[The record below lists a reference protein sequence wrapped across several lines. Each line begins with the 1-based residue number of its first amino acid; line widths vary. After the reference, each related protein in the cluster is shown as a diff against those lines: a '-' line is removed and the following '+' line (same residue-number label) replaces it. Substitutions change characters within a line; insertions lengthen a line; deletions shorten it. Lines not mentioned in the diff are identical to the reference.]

1 MTIAGE
7 VPTKGN
13 LVLVPAD
20 PDALVVDGGDPAGA
34 LHVTVKYIG
43 DLDRWDDDAREM
55 AQEALTAW
63 AARLGPVKATVTK
76 VGPLGDEGAMVLFLD
91 APELSAAQPDLSEAI
106 DSIAE
111 LFGADTTDKYPSY
124 KPHLTV
130 GYNVKAP
137 EDMVG
142 REVLFNTA
150 RAQWATGHVDA
161 PLGAAVAALK
171 PKRDGDG
178 DGFVDD
184 GTPME
189 RPVIPG
195 LDIDLDGNPVRPKG
209 GNPQKVADIVAVKR
223 NRVGNVDSDR
233 LRRRRRRLIDEIDD
247 DGQFYRGGRHG
258 FAMRAAELTVIESEL
273 ERRGELARKDRR
285 TTTILA
291 DPNPPTPKRTVY
303 HLTDKAKFKL
313 DPKKVPEDNTLAIR
327 QRDAAGLYVAKD
339 SGGVESWVN
348 GYGYLR
354 PFVVELDVPEDVLT
368 DERWGNEG
376 FISADRFD
384 EVEVKRVIPVD
395 AFARETYNDYGW
407 VESQLGAR
415 FDNGAQVPERRFGEP
430 YEGVPKGWRYEGPDA
445 RDMTPAEVKRLR
457 DGAAAA
463 RRARASGKEASRNPF
478 AEQLDASGDSG
489 SAASGWDGAVWRVPD
504 EFDVWSREVPILP
517 DRLLEWAARGAN
529 LGGLRNFD
537 DNRLRNLRQLAN
549 DILSARRS
557 GVPDD
562 EMGDAH
568 EKLWTWLTRRQD
580 SRQALSR
587 AIHDG
592 PTAEERELY
601 GIVHQHFLDYAE
613 RRWPEWGDVVPAQRV
628 STEDGPFDPNHGWKK
643 QAERP
648 KGGGSGFTSWDA
660 MDYDEPYGHEL
671 RPRRD
676 RRGTTVWVGDV
687 PKSQVLGRFGDTEN
701 ELLIASD
708 AETLQR
714 LIGEPDNSFATTDTP
729 GEVGGAAAPVE
740 MDDTFRKA
748 VNQRG
753 SRVNAEDMQDAWAVA
768 VANPDDIEA
777 IRAALPPIAI
787 DRWQRL
793 HGASPEESLRRGRGG
808 MPSLEGMIAH
818 TARRLTEAVPLTRDN
833 LGVNGMPSSA
843 EIVEHDPAM
852 AKWLGITD
860 RTSFGELHTAI
871 ARRPLANLLSD
882 PEPDPQGIRYLK
894 MLRRAAE
901 RDVGRRGGAVT
912 LHRANTQGTDT
923 PFDTKGGS
931 GLTSWTTDYATAA
944 KYAKGGVTVASVDV
958 PGDRIL
964 AYDTFGIMASTG
976 FYDFAGQD
984 SYPLPGRE
992 VLVTSPEVIERLD
1005 AGEFPLLPPAAA
1017 GEAPAAPVV
1026 AAVDGDGDGFVYD
1039 GTPRMRPVGP
1049 QDIGAVKGGRKR
1061 KPFTER
1067 LDEGEAG
1074 SLAEPIK
1081 VLRRANIA
1089 NVAERHREVVEDH
1102 YFETDGWTPY
1112 VPELDTETLHW
1123 AVYGANLIG
1132 VDGRDPDDDTSEILS
1147 MSVSA
1152 ERLLRHLSYGSY
1164 ANQRL
1169 GAKLND
1175 DEYAFHMENV
1185 WLHLTQTQDARRAL
1199 SRAAHD
1205 GPSEAEADFYRFVHQ
1220 WFRQMSTEGTAA
1232 QGDTVPVRRYFLRDW
1247 FWVDTPEDAELPDDP
1262 FAPGTRWKE
1271 VGERPNAPG
1280 SGLTSWTSFPNR
1292 ADFGHPIRRFAGDEN
1307 GTPYWEGD
1315 APKSQVLGRFGD
1327 VPDEVI
1333 VARDEATLRR
1343 LFGEDRNPFT
1353 ETLDG
1358 DPDVTL
1364 GSGRGS
1370 DAPYLGMR
1378 PVTPDERKA
1387 LRVEGQ
1393 PIPPAWTDVYVA
1405 TDPDAAMLARGLDR
1419 QGRHQYIYSAA
1430 HEARAAAAK
1439 YERTKAVA
1447 ARVPAL
1453 DAALQRDA
1461 MDDPTAAATALIRHF
1476 GLRPGSTADTKA
1488 RKKAYGATTL
1498 QARHVRQYPD
1508 TMRTTLSFMGKSG
1521 QKVTVSTR
1529 DPWIYTLRER
1539 WTAGKEGTTPLFDTS
1554 DGLVLLY
1561 VKQHLGEEFL
1571 TKDLRTLLANV
1582 MALDMVSSMRRP
1594 TTVAKFKAARTKIAD
1609 AVAKALGNTRQVTL
1623 SNYID
1628 PTVFAPWE
1636 GALPA

>member
-1 MTIAGE
+1 MAEATIAGE

-91 APELSAAQPDLSEAI
+91 APELSVARDDLSEAI

-124 KPHLTV
+124 TPHLTV
-130 GYNVKAP
+130 GYEVDAP
-137 EDMVG
+137 EGMVG
-142 REVLFNTA
+142 REVLFDTA
-150 RAQWATGHVDA
+150 RAQWATEHVDA
-161 PLGAAVAALK
+161 PLGVARAAAVR
-171 PKRDGDG
+171 KRDGDG

-195 LDIDLDGNPVRPKG
+195 FDLDADGNPVRPKRPKG
-209 GNPQKVADIVAVKR
+209 GLPQQVADTVAVKR

-233 LRRRRRRLIDEIDD
+233 LKRRRRRLIDEIEDD
-247 DGQFYRGGRHG
+247 SHFYRGGRHG

-273 ERRGELARKDRR
+273 ERRGELARKDRF
-285 TTTILA
+285 TTTIPP
-291 DPNPPTPKRTVY
+291 DPVEPERPKRTVY
-303 HLTDKAKFKL
+303 HLTNKAKFKL
-313 DPKKVPEDNTLAIR
+313 DPKKVPEDNAIAVR
-327 QRDAAGLYVAKD
+327 QRDAAGLYVAKNYMD
-339 SGGVESWVN
+339 VGTWE
-348 GYGYLR
+348 YKGYLR
-354 PFVVELDVPEDVLT
+354 PFVVELDVPEDVLV

-376 FISADRFD
+376 FIPADRFD

-395 AFARETYNDYGW
+395 AFIRENYGNYGW
-407 VESQLGAR
+407 VEDSLGTTFDDGSPIPEQR
-415 FDNGAQVPERRFGEP
+415 FNQPLVRPP
-430 YEGVPKGWRYEGPDA
+430 QGWRYEGPDA
-445 RDMTPAEVKRLR
+445 RDMTPEEVKRLVQGTR
-457 DGAAAA
+457 AA
-463 RRARASGKEASRNPF
+463 RRVRYDGKAATSNPF

-648 KGGGSGFTSWDA
+648 KGRGTGFTSWDA

-818 TARRLTEAVPLTRDN
+818 NARRLTEAVPLTRDN

-1067 LDEGEAG
+1067 L
-1074 SLAEPIK
+1074 
-1081 VLRRANIA
+1081 
-1089 NVAERHREVVEDH
+1089 
-1102 YFETDGWTPY
+1102 
-1112 VPELDTETLHW
+1112 
-1123 AVYGANLIG
+1123 
-1132 VDGRDPDDDTSEILS
+1132 
-1147 MSVSA
+1147 
-1152 ERLLRHLSYGSY
+1152 
-1164 ANQRL
+1164 
-1169 GAKLND
+1169 
-1175 DEYAFHMENV
+1175 
-1185 WLHLTQTQDARRAL
+1185 
-1199 SRAAHD
+1199 
-1205 GPSEAEADFYRFVHQ
+1205 
-1220 WFRQMSTEGTAA
+1220 
-1232 QGDTVPVRRYFLRDW
+1232 
-1247 FWVDTPEDAELPDDP
+1247 
-1262 FAPGTRWKE
+1262 
-1271 VGERPNAPG
+1271 
-1280 SGLTSWTSFPNR
+1280 
-1292 ADFGHPIRRFAGDEN
+1292 
-1307 GTPYWEGD
+1307 
-1315 APKSQVLGRFGD
+1315 
-1327 VPDEVI
+1327 
-1333 VARDEATLRR
+1333 
-1343 LFGEDRNPFT
+1343 
-1353 ETLDG
+1353 
-1358 DPDVTL
+1358 
-1364 GSGRGS
+1364 GS
-1370 DAPYLGMR
+1370 DAPYPGMR

-1508 TMRTTLSFMGKSG
+1508 TLRTTLSFMGKSG

-1529 DPWIYTLRER
+1529 DPWIYDLMER

>member
-1 MTIAGE
+1 MQ
-7 VPTKGN
+7 
-13 LVLVPAD
+13 
-20 PDALVVDGGDPAGA
+20 
-34 LHVTVKYIG
+34 
-43 DLDRWDDDAREM
+43 R
-55 AQEALTAW
+55 
-63 AARLGPVKATVTK
+63 
-76 VGPLGDEGAMVLFLD
+76 
-91 APELSAAQPDLSEAI
+91 
-106 DSIAE
+106 
-111 LFGADTTDKYPSY
+111 
-124 KPHLTV
+124 
-130 GYNVKAP
+130 
-137 EDMVG
+137 
-142 REVLFNTA
+142 
-150 RAQWATGHVDA
+150 
-161 PLGAAVAALK
+161 
-171 PKRDGDG
+171 KRDGDG

-184 GTPME
+184 GTPLE
-189 RPVIPG
+189 RPWVPG
-195 LDIDLDGNPVRPKG
+195 VDLGPVEDAAKAKPKVPG
-209 GNPQKVADIVAVKR
+209 GQQVPADVAVKR
-223 NRVGNVDSDR
+223 GRVGNVDTPR
-233 LRRRRRRLIDEIDD
+233 LQRRRERLISEIDD
-247 DGQFYRGGRHG
+247 PGQFYKGGRHG

-273 ERRGELARKDRR
+273 VKRGDLKVKDRY
-285 TTTILA
+285 
-291 DPNPPTPKRTVY
+291 TVSIK
-303 HLTDKAKFKL
+303 DK
-313 DPKKVPEDNTLAIR
+313 
-327 QRDAAGLYVAKD
+327 
-339 SGGVESWVN
+339 
-348 GYGYLR
+348 
-354 PFVVELDVPEDVLT
+354 
-368 DERWGNEG
+368 
-376 FISADRFD
+376 
-384 EVEVKRVIPVD
+384 VEVPD
-395 AFARETYNDYGW
+395 WENATE
-407 VESQLGAR
+407 LGS
-415 FDNGAQVPERRFGEP
+415 
-430 YEGVPKGWRYEGPDA
+430 
-445 RDMTPAEVKRLR
+445 
-457 DGAAAA
+457 
-463 RRARASGKEASRNPF
+463 SG
-478 AEQLDASGDSG
+478 
-489 SAASGWDGAVWRVPD
+489 SGWDGRVYVVPD
-504 EFDVWSREVPILP
+504 DTTMDTGGRPYDHWTREVPILP
-517 DRLLEWAARGAN
+517 DHLLEWVAEGAN
-529 LGGLRNFD
+529 LGGLRNRD
-537 DNRLRNLRQLAN
+537 DNRLDRMKNYARSLLEERQ
-549 DILSARRS
+549 
-557 GVPDD
+557 GGGEDD
-562 EMGDAH
+562 SWGPTH
-568 EKLWTWLTRRQD
+568 EAIWDRLTKGQD

-592 PTAEERELY
+592 PTPEERDFYRLLHE
-601 GIVHQHFLDYAE
+601 HFLDFAA
-613 RRWPEWGDVVPAQRV
+613 RRWPEHGDVIPVQRM
-628 STEDGPFDPNHGWKK
+628 STEDDPFTSNVGWKK
-643 QAERP
+643 KAEQP
-648 KGGGSGFTSWDA
+648 KAGSSGFTSWDA
-660 MDYDEPYGHEL
+660 MDYDEPYYHEL
-671 RPRRD
+671 RARRS
-676 RRGTTVWVGDV
+676 RSGATTWVGDV
-687 PKSQVLGRFGDTEN
+687 PKDQILGRFGDTEN
-701 ELLIASD
+701 ELLIAKD
-708 AETLQR
+708 PETLQR
-714 LIGEPDNSFATTDTP
+714 LIGEPDSPFATTDTP

-818 TARRLTEAVPLTRDN
+818 NARRLTEAVPLTRDN

-860 RTSFGELHTAI
+860 RTSFGELRTAI

-1232 QGDTVPVRRYFLRDW
+1232 RGDTVPVRRYFLRDW
-1247 FWVDTPEDAELPDDP
+1247 FWADTPEDAELPDDP

-1280 SGLTSWTSFPNR
+1280 SGL
-1292 ADFGHPIRRFAGDEN
+1292 
-1307 GTPYWEGD
+1307 
-1315 APKSQVLGRFGD
+1315 
-1327 VPDEVI
+1327 
-1333 VARDEATLRR
+1333 
-1343 LFGEDRNPFT
+1343 
-1353 ETLDG
+1353 
-1358 DPDVTL
+1358 
-1364 GSGRGS
+1364 
-1370 DAPYLGMR
+1370 
-1378 PVTPDERKA
+1378 
-1387 LRVEGQ
+1387 
-1393 PIPPAWTDVYVA
+1393 
-1405 TDPDAAMLARGLDR
+1405 
-1419 QGRHQYIYSAA
+1419 
-1430 HEARAAAAK
+1430 
-1439 YERTKAVA
+1439 
-1447 ARVPAL
+1447 
-1453 DAALQRDA
+1453 
-1461 MDDPTAAATALIRHF
+1461 
-1476 GLRPGSTADTKA
+1476 
-1488 RKKAYGATTL
+1488 
-1498 QARHVRQYPD
+1498 
-1508 TMRTTLSFMGKSG
+1508 
-1521 QKVTVSTR
+1521 
-1529 DPWIYTLRER
+1529 
-1539 WTAGKEGTTPLFDTS
+1539 
-1554 DGLVLLY
+1554 
-1561 VKQHLGEEFL
+1561 
-1571 TKDLRTLLANV
+1571 
-1582 MALDMVSSMRRP
+1582 
-1594 TTVAKFKAARTKIAD
+1594 
-1609 AVAKALGNTRQVTL
+1609 
-1623 SNYID
+1623 
-1628 PTVFAPWE
+1628 
-1636 GALPA
+1636 

>member
-91 APELSAAQPDLSEAI
+91 APELSAARPDLSEAI
-106 DSIAE
+106 DSIAG
-111 LFGADTTDKYPSY
+111 LIGADTTDKYPSY
-124 KPHLTV
+124 TPHLTV
-130 GYNVKAP
+130 GYDVDAP
-137 EDMVG
+137 DDMVG

-150 RAQWATGHVDA
+150 RAQWATEHVDA
-161 PLGAAVAALK
+161 PLGGAKAAAV
-171 PKRDGDG
+171 DGDG
-178 DGFVDD
+178 DGFVYD
-184 GTPME
+184 GTPRM
-189 RPVIPG
+189 RPVGPQDL
-195 LDIDLDGNPVRPKG
+195 LDTSAKKPKRPKG
-209 GNPQKVADIVAVKR
+209 GNPQKVADTVAVKR

-285 TTTILA
+285 TATILA
-291 DPNPPTPKRTVY
+291 DPNLPTPKRTVY

-313 DPKKVPEDNTLAIR
+313 DPKKVPEDNALAIR

-339 SGGVESWVN
+339 YMDVGTWE
-348 GYGYLR
+348 YKGYLR
-354 PFVVELDVPEDVLT
+354 PFVVELDVPEDVLV

-376 FISADRFD
+376 FIPADRFD

-395 AFARETYNDYGW
+395 AFIRENYGNYGW
-407 VESQLGAR
+407 VEDSLGSTFDDGSPIPEQR
-415 FDNGAQVPERRFGEP
+415 FDQPYVRPPE
-430 YEGVPKGWRYEGPDA
+430 GWRYEGPDA
-445 RDMTPAEVKRLR
+445 REMSDAEVKRLVR
-457 DGAAAA
+457 GTRAA
-463 RRARASGKEASRNPF
+463 RRVRYDGKEATRNPF

-529 LGGLRNFD
+529 LGGLRHFD

-613 RRWPEWGDVVPAQRV
+613 RRWPEWGDVVPAQRA

-676 RRGTTVWVGDV
+676 RRVTTVWVGDV

-701 ELLIASD
+701 EL
-708 AETLQR
+708 
-714 LIGEPDNSFATTDTP
+714 
-729 GEVGGAAAPVE
+729 
-740 MDDTFRKA
+740 
-748 VNQRG
+748 
-753 SRVNAEDMQDAWAVA
+753 
-768 VANPDDIEA
+768 
-777 IRAALPPIAI
+777 
-787 DRWQRL
+787 
-793 HGASPEESLRRGRGG
+793 
-808 MPSLEGMIAH
+808 
-818 TARRLTEAVPLTRDN
+818 
-833 LGVNGMPSSA
+833 
-843 EIVEHDPAM
+843 
-852 AKWLGITD
+852 
-860 RTSFGELHTAI
+860 
-871 ARRPLANLLSD
+871 
-882 PEPDPQGIRYLK
+882 
-894 MLRRAAE
+894 
-901 RDVGRRGGAVT
+901 
-912 LHRANTQGTDT
+912 
-923 PFDTKGGS
+923 
-931 GLTSWTTDYATAA
+931 
-944 KYAKGGVTVASVDV
+944 
-958 PGDRIL
+958 
-964 AYDTFGIMASTG
+964 
-976 FYDFAGQD
+976 
-984 SYPLPGRE
+984 
-992 VLVTSPEVIERLD
+992 
-1005 AGEFPLLPPAAA
+1005 
-1017 GEAPAAPVV
+1017 
-1026 AAVDGDGDGFVYD
+1026 
-1039 GTPRMRPVGP
+1039 
-1049 QDIGAVKGGRKR
+1049 
-1061 KPFTER
+1061 
-1067 LDEGEAG
+1067 
-1074 SLAEPIK
+1074 
-1081 VLRRANIA
+1081 
-1089 NVAERHREVVEDH
+1089 
-1102 YFETDGWTPY
+1102 
-1112 VPELDTETLHW
+1112 
-1123 AVYGANLIG
+1123 
-1132 VDGRDPDDDTSEILS
+1132 
-1147 MSVSA
+1147 
-1152 ERLLRHLSYGSY
+1152 
-1164 ANQRL
+1164 
-1169 GAKLND
+1169 
-1175 DEYAFHMENV
+1175 
-1185 WLHLTQTQDARRAL
+1185 
-1199 SRAAHD
+1199 
-1205 GPSEAEADFYRFVHQ
+1205 
-1220 WFRQMSTEGTAA
+1220 
-1232 QGDTVPVRRYFLRDW
+1232 
-1247 FWVDTPEDAELPDDP
+1247 
-1262 FAPGTRWKE
+1262 
-1271 VGERPNAPG
+1271 
-1280 SGLTSWTSFPNR
+1280 
-1292 ADFGHPIRRFAGDEN
+1292 
-1307 GTPYWEGD
+1307 
-1315 APKSQVLGRFGD
+1315 
-1327 VPDEVI
+1327 I

-1343 LFGEDRNPFT
+1343 LFGENPNPFT
-1353 ETLDG
+1353 EVVG
-1358 DPDVTL
+1358 DPDVAL

-1370 DAPYLGMR
+1370 DAPYPGMR

-1529 DPWIYTLRER
+1529 DPWIYNLMER
-1539 WTAGKEGTTPLFDTS
+1539 WTAGKEGTAPLFDTS

>member
-63 AARLGPVKATVTK
+63 AARLGPVKATVTD

-91 APELSAAQPDLSEAI
+91 APELSAARPDLSEAI

-209 GNPQKVADIVAVKR
+209 GNPQKVADTVAVKR

-285 TTTILA
+285 TATILA

-313 DPKKVPEDNTLAIR
+313 DPKKVPEDNALAIR

-339 SGGVESWVN
+339 SWGVESWVN

-376 FISADRFD
+376 FIPADRFD

-445 RDMTPAEVKRLR
+445 RDMTSAEVKRLR

-478 AEQLDASGDSG
+478 AERLDASGDSG
-489 SAASGWDGAVWRVPD
+489 SAVSGWDGAVWRVPD
-504 EFDVWSREVPILP
+504 EFDVDQYGDQLDHWSREVPILP

-529 LGGLRNFD
+529 LGGLRNRD

-613 RRWPEWGDVVPAQRV
+613 RRWPRWGDVVPAQRA

-648 KGGGSGFTSWDA
+648 KGRGIGFTSWDA

-671 RPRRD
+671 RSRRD

-701 ELLIASD
+701 EL
-708 AETLQR
+708 
-714 LIGEPDNSFATTDTP
+714 
-729 GEVGGAAAPVE
+729 
-740 MDDTFRKA
+740 
-748 VNQRG
+748 
-753 SRVNAEDMQDAWAVA
+753 
-768 VANPDDIEA
+768 
-777 IRAALPPIAI
+777 
-787 DRWQRL
+787 
-793 HGASPEESLRRGRGG
+793 
-808 MPSLEGMIAH
+808 
-818 TARRLTEAVPLTRDN
+818 
-833 LGVNGMPSSA
+833 
-843 EIVEHDPAM
+843 
-852 AKWLGITD
+852 
-860 RTSFGELHTAI
+860 
-871 ARRPLANLLSD
+871 
-882 PEPDPQGIRYLK
+882 
-894 MLRRAAE
+894 
-901 RDVGRRGGAVT
+901 
-912 LHRANTQGTDT
+912 
-923 PFDTKGGS
+923 
-931 GLTSWTTDYATAA
+931 
-944 KYAKGGVTVASVDV
+944 
-958 PGDRIL
+958 
-964 AYDTFGIMASTG
+964 
-976 FYDFAGQD
+976 
-984 SYPLPGRE
+984 
-992 VLVTSPEVIERLD
+992 
-1005 AGEFPLLPPAAA
+1005 
-1017 GEAPAAPVV
+1017 
-1026 AAVDGDGDGFVYD
+1026 
-1039 GTPRMRPVGP
+1039 
-1049 QDIGAVKGGRKR
+1049 
-1061 KPFTER
+1061 
-1067 LDEGEAG
+1067 
-1074 SLAEPIK
+1074 
-1081 VLRRANIA
+1081 
-1089 NVAERHREVVEDH
+1089 
-1102 YFETDGWTPY
+1102 
-1112 VPELDTETLHW
+1112 
-1123 AVYGANLIG
+1123 
-1132 VDGRDPDDDTSEILS
+1132 
-1147 MSVSA
+1147 
-1152 ERLLRHLSYGSY
+1152 
-1164 ANQRL
+1164 
-1169 GAKLND
+1169 
-1175 DEYAFHMENV
+1175 
-1185 WLHLTQTQDARRAL
+1185 
-1199 SRAAHD
+1199 
-1205 GPSEAEADFYRFVHQ
+1205 
-1220 WFRQMSTEGTAA
+1220 
-1232 QGDTVPVRRYFLRDW
+1232 
-1247 FWVDTPEDAELPDDP
+1247 
-1262 FAPGTRWKE
+1262 
-1271 VGERPNAPG
+1271 
-1280 SGLTSWTSFPNR
+1280 
-1292 ADFGHPIRRFAGDEN
+1292 
-1307 GTPYWEGD
+1307 
-1315 APKSQVLGRFGD
+1315 
-1327 VPDEVI
+1327 I

-1343 LFGEDRNPFT
+1343 LFGENPNPFT
-1353 ETLDG
+1353 EVVG
-1358 DPDVTL
+1358 DPDVAL

-1370 DAPYLGMR
+1370 DAPYPGMR

-1387 LRVEGQ
+1387 LRVEGR

-1419 QGRHQYIYSAA
+1419 KGRHQYIYSAA

-1498 QARHVRQYPD
+1498 QARHVRRYPD

-1521 QKVTVSTR
+1521 QKITVSTR
-1529 DPWIYTLRER
+1529 DPWIYNLMER
-1539 WTAGKEGTTPLFDTS
+1539 WTAGKEGTAPLFDTS

-1561 VKQHLGEEFL
+1561 VQRHLGEEFT

-1594 TTVAKFKAARTKIAD
+1594 TTAAKFKAARNRIAD